1 MRFFMVFTIFL
12 GQFLIAFAVLATIYL
27 LKSKVFLS

>member
-1 MRFFMVFTIFL
+1 MFTIFL
-12 GQFLIAFAVLATIYL
+12 GQSLIAFAVLTTVYL